1 MFNELESLR
10 AANTI
15 TERIGV
21 NLDLD
26 SVLKELPRLVIELT
40 QCQRVVLYVAEV
52 DGMSLRPRA
61 FATKDGATHEFSE
74 HDELSLAHRS
84 DDPVVAA
91 WRSKELFAVS
101 GDTPTETI
109 LKPVSQW
116 FSYHMLTSVPLH
128 IGDRLI
134 GLLTA
139 DNMADPQPLSVRV
152 IGLLKALATPIA
164 IALHNADLH
173 TRTVKELASN
183 MYSLNVFRRVDR
195 EINEQIHFDHVSE
208 ITLDWAIR
216 YTNAN
221 AGSLALYDE
230 ASDSLRFVKE
240 IGYEAT
246 PEQLDLL
253 RSTYGGGITHRV
265 ARSGEAEIIPDVSLD
280 SAYVTI
286 APNIRSHLSVPVT
299 REDRVV
305 AVISVESR
313 KLNGIT
319 EDHQTFVEQL
329 ASRAGA
335 AIENARLFAETTRER
350 EKLAVILRSI
360 ADVVVVISNDGKL
373 VLVNDSAIGAFRLYP
388 HETYT
393 GQDFEEVFAD
403 TEFYRAFNEVRDQH
417 QLTVRE
423 IQLPNG
429 RTYSAHF
436 AQRDD
441 IGWIVVLHDITPLKE
456 TDQLKNELI
465 DTVSHDLKQPLSIMS
480 GYMELIQMTTSL
492 DERANGFITVVLRSI
507 QNMRNLIDDLLDMAK
522 IEGGLQLALKPV
534 DLAEVVRHVTETNLP
549 SAQSKQQT
557 LTFVEPTEALP
568 LVQGDRARLEQ
579 VFANLI
585 GNAIKYSPPEGSISV
600 SFQSYENA
608 VMVAIKDTGLGI
620 SPEDQ
625 ARIFDRFYRVRR
637 AETENIEG
645 TGVGLAIVKRL
656 VEMHHGHIGLESA
669 LGKGSTFFVSLPIT

>member
-15 TERIGV
+15 TERIAI

-26 SVLKELPRLVIELT
+26 SVLKEIPPLVMDLT
-40 QCQRVVLYVAEV
+40 QCQRVVIFLTDA
-52 DGMSLRPRA
+52 DGQTLRPRA
-61 FATKDGATHEFSE
+61 YASRSGTPPVFDDHAVI
-74 HDELSLAHRS
+74 SLRERG
-84 DDPVVAA
+84 DDPVLLA
-91 WRSKELFAVS
+91 WNAGELFAVS
-101 GDTPTETI
+101 GDLPTETI
-109 LKPVSQW
+109 LKPVSEW
-116 FSYHMLTSVPLH
+116 FSYHMLTSVPLR
-128 IGDRLI
+128 IDNRLI
-134 GLLTA
+134 GVLTA
-139 DNMADPQPLSVRV
+139 DNMSSPEPLSVRV
-152 IGLLKALATPIA
+152 IGLLKAIALPVA
-164 IALHNADLH
+164 IAVHNADLH
-173 TRTVKELASN
+173 TRTVRELAAN

-195 EINEQIHFDHVSE
+195 EINEQINFDHVSE

-216 YTNAN
+216 YTNAT

-230 ASDSLRFVKE
+230 VNDTLKFVKE
-240 IGYEAT
+240 IGYDIA
-246 PEQLDLL
+246 PEQLELL

-280 SAYVTI
+280 EAYVTL

-313 KLNGIT
+313 KLNGLT
-319 EDHQTFVEQL
+319 EEHLTFVEQL

-350 EKLAVILRSI
+350 EKLSVILRSI
-360 ADVVVVISNDGKL
+360 SDVVVVISNDNRL
-373 VLVNDSAIGAFRLYP
+373 VLVNDSAVGAFRLYP
-388 HETYT
+388 HEEYT
-393 GQDFEEVFAD
+393 GQSFDDVFAD
-403 TEFYRAFNEVRDQH
+403 TEFQRAFHEIREQH

-436 AQRDD
+436 ALRDD

-480 GYMELIQMTTSL
+480 GYVELIQMTSSL
-492 DERANGFITVVLRSI
+492 DERANGFISVVLRSI

-522 IEGGLQLALKPV
+522 IEGGMQLSLKPI
-534 DLAEVVRHVTETNLP
+534 DLAEIVRHVAETNLP
-549 SAQSKQQT
+549 SAQSKHQT
-557 LTFVEPTEALP
+557 LTFVEPAEPLP
-568 LVQGDRARLEQ
+568 QVQGDRARLEQ
-579 VFANLI
+579 VFTNLI
-585 GNAIKYSPPEGSISV
+585 GNAIKYSPPEGAITV
-600 SFQSYENA
+600 SFQSYDNG
-608 VMVAIKDTGLGI
+608 VTVAIRDNGMGI

-625 ARIFDRFYRVRR
+625 ARVFDRFYRVRR
-637 AETENIEG
+637 AETETIEG

-656 VEMHHGHIGLESA
+656 VEMHRGHIGLESA
-669 LGKGSTFFVSLPIT
+669 LGKGSTFYVSLPLG